1 MSRRPGRMT
10 RVIARRRKRER
21 LAGIALALVG
31 VFVLVVA
38 IVALRDPNQGDV
50 HAGTHVASPSSP
62 AKTSGSSSTSTST
75 SPSATDSTTPATS
88 STTTSSA
95 SKLPL
100 VVLNNTTTTGLAQSA
115 AERFTAGGWTVTKFD
130 NYTNDILSTC
140 AYYDPA
146 VSGAQES
153 ALALQAQYPTIKRVV
168 PQFASLAAYNSPIV
182 VVLTPD
188 YSAN

>member
-1 MSRRPGRMT
+1 MSRL
-10 RVIARRRKRER
+10 IERRRKRER

-38 IVALRDPNQGDV
+38 IIALRDPNQGNV
-50 HAGTHVASPSSP
+50 RAGTHVTSPSGTHTTTSSS
-62 AKTSGSSSTSTST
+62 KTSTPKTTSPPATTST
-75 SPSATDSTTPATS
+75 SPTTSS
-88 STTTSSA
+88 STTTSA
-95 SKLPL
+95 QKLPL
-100 VVLNNTTTTGLAQSA
+100 VVLNNTTTSGLAQQA
-115 AERFTAGGWTVTKFD
+115 AARFTAGGWTVTKYD

-168 PQFASLAAYNSPIV
+168 PQFASLASYNSPIV
-182 VVLTPD
+182 VVLTPG
-188 YSAN
+188 YSPN